1 MRDCKLLN
9 HMRIRRRLKCGGC
22 SGQCGCKTKVIPAV
36 VTVDHV
42 LRHEARQFLRGWCM
56 RQRDARVVNFL
67 LMELVKAIRCGNCQ
81 ETECTDGIDCPVGLG
96 TIVEARKFFR
106 AGGRHFLPVTCLESH
121 QSRGP
126 GENLRNAILRHSN
139 ASFINP
145 ACLPYGFLDNS
156 IISKPN

>member
-42 LRHEARQFLRGWCM
+42 HRHEARQFLRGWCR

-81 ETECTDGIDCPVGLG
+81 ETECTDEIGCPVGLG

-106 AGGRHFLPVTCLESH
+106 AGCRTSLEGPPKISGTPFAPLKRLVYQPRLPAPRIPSMNRT
-121 QSRGP
+121 
-126 GENLRNAILRHSN
+126 
-139 ASFINP
+139 
-145 ACLPYGFLDNS
+145 
-156 IISKPN
+156 ISKPN

>member
-42 LRHEARQFLRGWCM
+42 LRHEARQFLRGWCR

-81 ETECTDGIDCPVGLG
+81 ETECTDEIGCPVGLG

-106 AGGRHFLPVTCLESH
+106 AGCRHFLPVTCLESH

-126 GENLRNAILRHSN
+126 AENLWNAICATQTPRLSTP
-139 ASFINP
+139 P
-145 ACLPYGFLDNS
+145 ACPTDSLNE
-156 IISKPN
+156 PNNL